1 MHPGAGTQFFPY
13 RAPRSKEKAGI
24 TESSPP
30 DNPGLASEQKNS
42 DRRQEMG
49 IKEKRKEIMQTK
61 NCERKRNRGHMCR
74 TLMDRFSLL
83 SPTLCFPL
91 SPPHS

>member
-30 DNPGLASEQKNS
+30 DNPSLASEQKNS

-61 NCERKRNRGHMCR
+61 KNVKERETEGICAEH
-74 TLMDRFSLL
+74 
-83 SPTLCFPL
+83 
-91 SPPHS
+91 